1 MPTGRGFA
9 DFVFLPKPEYKDDYP
24 ALIVELKWNHK
35 AKTAMQ
41 QIREKHYPD
50 SVLHYTGD
58 ILLVAI
64 NYDKNSK
71 KHPCLMEEY
80 EKNESECK

>member
-1 MPTGRGFA
+1 MQLRANRGTEMESEGENSYAA
-9 DFVFLPKPEYKDDYP
+9 D
-24 ALIVELKWNHK
+24 
-35 AKTAMQ
+35 Q
-41 QIREKHYPD
+41 EKHYPD

-71 KHPCLMEEY
+71 
-80 EKNESECK
+80 SIRV

>member
-1 MPTGRGFA
+1 
-9 DFVFLPKPEYKDDYP
+9 
-24 ALIVELKWNHK
+24 
-35 AKTAMQ
+35 MQ

-71 KHPCLMEEY
+71 KHPCLIEEY
-80 EKNESECK
+80 ETNKMLLIVKTERYHTW

>member
-1 MPTGRGFA
+1 
-9 DFVFLPKPEYKDDYP
+9 
-24 ALIVELKWNHK
+24 
-35 AKTAMQ
+35 MQ

-71 KHPCLMEEY
+71 KHPCLIEEY
-80 EKNESECK
+80 EKSESECK

>member
-1 MPTGRGFA
+1 
-9 DFVFLPKPEYKDDYP
+9 
-24 ALIVELKWNHK
+24 
-35 AKTAMQ
+35 MQ

-58 ILLVAI
+58 SLLVAI

-71 KHPCLMEEY
+71 KHPCLIEEY
-80 EKNESECK
+80 EKSESECK